1 MARKTQQAFRGNGGG
16 HPPKPA
22 WVWLLAGVLLGL
34 AVSAF
39 ALYQDWVP
47 ALRKAD
53 VPQPNP
59 AAQAPTDG
67 ESGVPE
73 PARIETKP
81 KYDFYSVLPEMEVV
95 IPEAEV
101 TAEAARTPS
110 PAAPG
115 MRYLLQTGSFR
126 AAGDADAMK
135 ARLALLG
142 LRAQVVPVNI
152 NDARWHRVRLGPYAS
167 ARELDDARREL
178 EANGIEAIALKEAA
192 PP

>member
-1 MARKTQQAFRGNGGG
+1 MRAKRNQQAYRGGDNGGA
-16 HPPKPA
+16 PKPA

-34 AVSAF
+34 AISAY
-39 ALYQDWVP
+39 ALFQDWVP
-47 ALRKAD
+47 QLRKSD

-59 AAQAPTDG
+59 AAHAPKDSEAGLT
-67 ESGVPE
+67 E
-73 PARIETKP
+73 PAPVDTKP

-101 TAEAARTPS
+101 SAQAAS
-110 PAAPG
+110 AAPPTGG

-126 AAGDADAMK
+126 APSDAEAMK

-142 LRAQVVPVNI
+142 LQAHVVPVTI
-152 NDARWHRVRLGPYAS
+152 NEARWHRVRLGPFAS

-178 EANGIEAIALKEAA
+178 EVAGIEAIALKEAA
-192 PP
+192 PQ